1 MFNICKWIKN
11 NIVVV
16 LICVIGIF
24 GYAGYGAYIWKSQ
37 QSKHVTIGSEIGA
50 SIGSSNSAYAV
61 ITYNGHKYQYN
72 PNMTNILY
80 AGIDSKGE
88 LKETA
93 KFGDKPRAD
102 SIFLLAINKPE
113 KKMTVI
119 SINRDTITDI
129 RRFSINGNDL
139 GTYKTHIGYAYS
151 YGNGGTVSCSNL
163 EEAVSTLLYNVP
175 IDEYVITNQ
184 TSIPYLNRLVDGVT
198 VTVPNDDLVELHS
211 NMAKGKTIE
220 LNDDNVTDYLHYRDT
235 NKDFSNVGR
244 LERQQ
249 AYMTAFFDKLKLE
262 IDNNNYTT
270 LWNRFNDMKQYLQ
283 TSITKSKYNHLMN
296 LIDIVNF
303 SDDYYSIQG
312 ENTASIGDSYDE
324 FHYDEI
330 TLKEKVLEVFYT
342 QVQ

>member
-1 MFNICKWIKN
+1 M
-11 NIVVV
+11 
-16 LICVIGIF
+16 
-24 GYAGYGAYIWKSQ
+24 S
-37 QSKHVTIGSEIGA
+37 
-50 SIGSSNSAYAV
+50 
-61 ITYNGHKYQYN
+61 
-72 PNMTNILY
+72 
-80 AGIDSKGE
+80 
-88 LKETA
+88 
-93 KFGDKPRAD
+93 
-102 SIFLLAINKPE
+102 
-113 KKMTVI
+113 
-119 SINRDTITDI
+119 
-129 RRFSINGNDL
+129 
-139 GTYKTHIGYAYS
+139 
-151 YGNGGTVSCSNL
+151 
-163 EEAVSTLLYNVP
+163 
-175 IDEYVITNQ
+175 
-184 TSIPYLNRLVDGVT
+184 
-198 VTVPNDDLVELHS
+198 
-211 NMAKGKTIE
+211 
-220 LNDDNVTDYLHYRDT
+220 
-235 NKDFSNVGR
+235 R